1 MKHILAAFALCA
13 VLLTAGMT
21 ASFADG
27 DNKNMR
33 HTALREF
40 ETKDGGKVEYMG
52 HALGLDG
59 WMLIKKDGTRLT
71 AYTTVEGGLVVGQLV
86 DQDGMIETVEQ
97 MKALAAKQ
105 MGGQQALPGALDLKS
120 SASKAERFYAEVE
133 KNGAWVQAGPD
144 NAPYI
149 YVFMNVSC
157 DHCMEYWKDLEGAVN
172 AGKLQVRLLPWG
184 TAEENRFGGAA
195 MMSSAKPGDAWSA
208 YIKGDKSALSRDKIV
223 DGALAAVAANG
234 DFLKK
239 WNIGANPF
247 TMYRRPEDGKITVI
261 MGRPQNTLLLIADLV
276 RN

>member
-1 MKHILAAFALCA
+1 
-13 VLLTAGMT
+13 
-21 ASFADG
+21 
-27 DNKNMR
+27 
-33 HTALREF
+33 
-40 ETKDGGKVEYMG
+40 
-52 HALGLDG
+52 
-59 WMLIKKDGTRLT
+59 
-71 AYTTVEGGLVVGQLV
+71 
-86 DQDGMIETVEQ
+86 
-97 MKALAAKQ
+97 
-105 MGGQQALPGALDLKS
+105 
-120 SASKAERFYAEVE
+120 
-133 KNGAWVQAGPD
+133 
-144 NAPYI
+144 YI